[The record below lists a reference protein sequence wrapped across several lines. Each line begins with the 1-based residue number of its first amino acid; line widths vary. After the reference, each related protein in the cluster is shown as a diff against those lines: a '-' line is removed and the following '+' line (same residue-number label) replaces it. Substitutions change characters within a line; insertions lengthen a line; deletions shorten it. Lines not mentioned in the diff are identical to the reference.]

1 MSTATAPDRVGPGS
15 RRRLDVDEAMAT
27 RRSVR
32 AYLPRPVP
40 REDVEEILALAARTA
55 SNSNT
60 QPWHVHVVTG
70 AAKRDLT
77 EALWEALAADD
88 RTTPEYPYQPD
99 PDDWSEPLRSR
110 RRRFGEELYGSTL
123 GVEAS
128 DTAGRLAH
136 HRRNY
141 AFFGAPVGLVLTVDR
156 QALGGGLVDA
166 GAFLQAIVLLARA
179 RGLDT
184 CPQASFLDFHPVVRR
199 HLRIPAEQMMVCGVA
214 LGYADEE
221 HALDDL
227 RTEREPVAGF
237 TTFHV

>member
-1 MSTATAPDRVGPGS
+1 MSAGASCAVGS
-15 RRRLDVDEAMAT
+15 LSVDEAVAT

-40 REDVEEILALAARTA
+40 PQDIEEILTLAARTA

-70 AAKRDLT
+70 RTKRDLA
-77 EALWEALAADD
+77 ESLWDALENDD
-88 RTTPEYPYQPD
+88 RTTPEFPYQPD
-99 PDDWSEPLRSR
+99 PDRWSEPLRSR
-110 RRRFGEELYGSTL
+110 RRRFGDELYRCTL
-123 GVEAS
+123 GVEHH

-141 AFFGAPVGLVLTVDR
+141 DFFGAPVGLILTVDR
-156 QALGGGLVDA
+156 RALGGGLIDA
-166 GAFLQAIVLLARA
+166 GAFLQALVLLARA

-199 HLRIPAEQMMVCGVA
+199 HLRIPTEQMVVCGLA
-214 LGYADEE
+214 LGYADDS
-221 HALDDL
+221 HCLGGL
-227 RTEREPVAGF
+227 TTEREPVESY
-237 TTFHV
+237 TTFHD